1 MENEKQSSLQLAEL
15 DRLTLEL
22 AIAKSK
28 LAQLR
33 LSLASREAT
42 SAQTALQQE
51 EARLRRE
58 YGLQDQD
65 CIKVETGKITRVG
78 RTG

>member
-1 MENEKQSSLQLAEL
+1 MGNEKQSSLQLAET
-15 DRLTLEL
+15 DRLALEL
-22 AIAKSK
+22 AITKSK

-42 SAQTALQQE
+42 NAQTALQQE

-65 CIKVETGKITRVG
+65 RITVETGEIARVG